1 VVVGLREFRFGAA
14 AAFVVVYLLRG
25 FGPDACRYLLASP
38 AVFALITLL
47 SRMGTPESARWPVR
61 C

>member
-1 VVVGLREFRFGAA
+1 VSSDSERR

-47 SRMGTPESARWPVR
+47 SRMGTPESARWPVWA
-61 C
+61 